1 MPDFFEDT
9 TPRTLAVEDQLLAG
23 VTPRSLNQLLSVL
36 RLNVLTEQVPHA
48 VVRAITKMGTAAE
61 PGSVFLG
68 LVAPRFLRVRF
79 RSKRNMTDIDTALQ
93 PFYGSVR
100 PALDELRTAG
110 IDLAVTDFWLEYFR
124 KDNAI
129 YRVYVVN
136 AMCLAAATREL
147 S

>member
-1 MPDFFEDT
+1 MAEFFEDT
-9 TPRTLAVEDQLLAG
+9 DPRPLGVETQLLAG
-23 VTPRSLNQLLSVL
+23 VTPPNLNQLLTKL
-36 RLNVLTEQVPHA
+36 RLNVLGEQVPHA
-48 VVRAITKMGTAAE
+48 VARMITKLATTAE
-61 PGSVFLG
+61 PGTVFFG
-68 LVAPRFLRVRF
+68 LIEPRFLDVRF
-79 RSKRNMTDIDTALQ
+79 RSKQNMADIDTALQ

-100 PALDELRTAG
+100 PALTELQVAG
-110 IDLAVTDFWLEYFR
+110 IDVAVTEFWLNLFR